1 MATSRKQLKEIPCK
15 YEIGDTFSD
24 GNRNYTVLARRTRDD
39 FHAILK
45 EPMYMMERF
54 PGEIIKNNKD
64 NTMHWMPC
72 HSEECGCRD
81 YWTNVKQEI
90 NNLKSE

>member
-1 MATSRKQLKEIPCK
+1 MTAKEKAIELVEK
-15 YEIGDTFSD
+15 YKPYVYCYFGSGMLVNQEDEST
-24 GNRNYTVLARRTRDD
+24 
-39 FHAILK
+39 ILK
-45 EPMYMMERF
+45 NSKQCALIAVN
-54 PGEIIKNNKD
+54 EIIKNNKD
-64 NTMHWMPC
+64 NIIHWMPC

>member
-54 PGEIIKNNKD
+54 PGEVIKNNKCVLTL
-64 NTMHWMPC
+64 NTVEMTE
-72 HSEECGCRD
+72 S
-81 YWTNVKQEI
+81 QI
-90 NNLKSE
+90 NRLIGFTWRKVE